1 MIISPHTKT
10 IDEILQETESSNIG
24 LETKEAKKRLEVY
37 GLNELQDKESTSAIV
52 MLLQQFR
59 SVMIW
64 ILIAAAVI
72 SYFSK
77 ELIDA
82 VVILVVIIVNALIG
96 FFQEYKA
103 EKSIQAL
110 KNTVIDT
117 ARVFRDG
124 ELQEIPSSQLVVG
137 DVLEL
142 EEGERVPADARLM
155 SGVELQAIE
164 SSLTGESL
172 PEVKQLEPVG
182 EKEPVAD
189 QTNMVWMGTFI
200 SRGSGKAVVVATGM
214 DTAIG
219 KIANDITSIDEKDTH
234 FRKITDQLAR
244 QLGIISFSG
253 ALLIFGIGFIRGIEI
268 SELFLFSV
276 AVLVSA
282 IPEGLPAI
290 LAVVLAIGAN
300 RMAKRNAIIRT
311 LPVTESLAV
320 TSVVI
325 TDKTGTLTQNT
336 MTVEDIVLANGEYV
350 TVSGH
355 GWSPKG
361 VFSRNAKE
369 ITPLENDSLSRLL
382 HAATLCNSA
391 RLVCKSE
398 KGEDALYS
406 IIGDPTEGALVVLG
420 EKAGLKKDV
429 LSNRHTII
437 QDLPFNSDRKY
448 RATLVHDTEEDVKYM
463 FVVGATDVLMNYVV
477 GGYGAKDF
485 DAKTMIEPM
494 KSMSEKAMRVIGF
507 AIKSMP
513 IDTKSISEEVVK
525 ELDFLGIVGIVDPIR
540 PETPKAIKQ
549 AHEAGLQ
556 VVMATGDHE
565 VTALAVAK
573 KIGLLPAE
581 ATVDDVYSQ
590 TELDELSDSEFEKV
604 VLSKCVF
611 ARLNPH
617 TKLRIADVFQQ
628 KDMVVAMTGDG
639 VNDAPALKKADIG
652 FAMGQVGTDVAREA
666 SDIILTDDNFSSI
679 IRAIE
684 EGRIIARNMA
694 HTSVNLIVGSFV
706 QFLLILLAMVKG
718 LSVPLIAS
726 QVLWINLVTSGL
738 SDLVLAS
745 EGSHGEALKQPP
757 IPKNRGLLSKFTW
770 PSIAILTLAAVVPTF
785 LVYDIYY
792 ELVDERIARTILFG
806 VICFSQVISVYSLRS
821 LHKPITQLGIF
832 SNKTINIGISASV
845 SLQVVVLV
853 TPFFQRIFRLVPLG
867 MMDWVVMLSLSLIPV
882 FLFEMYKKLQS
893 KEKAS
898 VKSS

>member
-1 MIISPHTKT
+1 MISSPHTKT
-10 IDEILQETESSNIG
+10 IEEVFQEIESSQAG
-24 LETKEAKKRLEVY
+24 LDMSEAKKRLEEH
-37 GLNELQDKESTSAIV
+37 GLNELEDRESTPAIV
-52 MLLQQFR
+52 MLLQQFN

-64 ILIAAAVI
+64 ILFAAAAI

-82 VVILVVIIVNALIG
+82 VVILVVIVVNALIG

-117 ARVFRDG
+117 ARVYRG
-124 ELQEIPSSQLVVG
+124 GGLVEVPSKELVVG
-137 DVLEL
+137 DVLAL
-142 EEGERVPADARLM
+142 EEGERIPADARLV

-172 PEVKQLEPVG
+172 PEMKQLEPVG

-219 KIANDITSIDEKDTH
+219 KIAHDITSIDEKDTH

-244 QLGIISFSG
+244 QLGIISFAG
-253 ALLIFGIGFIRGIEI
+253 ALLIFGIGLLRGIEL

-336 MTVEDIVLANGEYV
+336 MTIEDIVLADGDHV

-361 VFSRNAKE
+361 GFSRNEKE
-369 ITPLENDSLSRLL
+369 ITPLENQHLSMLL
-382 HAATLCNSA
+382 HAAALCNSA
-391 RLVCKSE
+391 RLVSKSE

-406 IIGDPTEGALVVLG
+406 IIGDPTEGALVVVG

-429 LSNRHTII
+429 LTNRYKIV

-448 RATLVHDTEEDVKYM
+448 RATLVHDTEKDVKYM
-463 FVVGATDVLMNYVV
+463 FVVGATDVLMDYVV
-477 GGYGAKDF
+477 GGYGEQDF

-494 KSMSEKAMRVIGF
+494 KAMSEKAMRVIGF
-507 AIKSMP
+507 AMKSMP
-513 IDTKSISEEVVK
+513 IDTTSISEEVVR
-525 ELDFLGIVGIVDPIR
+525 ELEFLGIVGMVDPIR
-540 PETPKAIKQ
+540 PETPTAVKQ
-549 AHEAGLQ
+549 SHEAGLK

-590 TELDELSDSEFEKV
+590 TELDELSDAEFEKV
-604 VLSKCVF
+604 VLTKCVF

-679 IRAIE
+679 IKAIE
-684 EGRIIARNMA
+684 EGRIISRNMA

-706 QFLLILLAMVKG
+706 QFLLILLAMLKG

-757 IPKNRGLLSKFTW
+757 VPKNRGLLSKFTW
-770 PSIAILTLAAVVPTF
+770 PSIAILTLAAVAPTF
-785 LVYDIYY
+785 LAYVLYY
-792 ELVDERIARTILFG
+792 EFVDEKVARTILFG

-832 SNKTINIGISASV
+832 SNKTINIGIAASV
-845 SLQVVVLV
+845 ALQVVVLV
-853 TPFFQRIFRLVPLG
+853 TPFFQQIFRLVPLG
-867 MMDWVVMLSLSLIPV
+867 VMDWVVMLGLSIIPV
-882 FLFEMYKKLQS
+882 VLFEIHKKLQRES
-893 KEKAS
+893 
-898 VKSS
+898 